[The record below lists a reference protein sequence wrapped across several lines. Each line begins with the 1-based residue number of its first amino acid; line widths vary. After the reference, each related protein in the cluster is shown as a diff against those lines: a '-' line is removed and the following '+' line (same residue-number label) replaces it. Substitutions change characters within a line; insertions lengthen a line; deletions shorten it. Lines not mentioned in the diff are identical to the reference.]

1 MTDSQPIRG
10 AIRWSEGID
19 TEIVYSRT
27 LEDGTERH
35 IDSIEIDG
43 VRWTTNRDRDIPRAR
58 RAVLRQLR
66 CGDGQYQCDDS

>member
-19 TEIVYSRT
+19 TELAYSRT

-35 IDSIEIDG
+35 IDSIELDG
-43 VRWTTNRDRDIPRAR
+43 VRWIRAPRKDRECEWMNE
-58 RAVLRQLR
+58 L
-66 CGDGQYQCDDS
+66 